1 MLEIGIRG
9 EAEVM
14 VTEENTAGNLGSG
27 DLRVFATPAMIAL
40 IEKAAY
46 TSVLPELEEGQGTV
60 GTLVNVRHLAATPV
74 GMKVTAKSELIGID
88 GRTLTFHVEAYD
100 EAGMIGEGMH
110 ERVIIWNGK
119 FQAKADSKTEQK

>member
-1 MLEIGIRG
+1 MLDIGIRG
-9 EAEVM
+9 EAEVL

-27 DLRVFATPAMIAL
+27 DLKVFATPAMIAL

-60 GTLVNVRHLAATPV
+60 GTVVNVQHLAATPI
-74 GMKVTAKSELIGID
+74 GMKVKATSELTAIE

-100 EAGMIGEGMH
+100 EAGRIGEGTH
-110 ERVIIWNGK
+110 QRVIIWNEK
-119 FQAKADSKTEQK
+119 FQAKADAKL